1 VLIMG
6 KKEDIINK
14 ISAMLPANAVC
25 RDDAY
30 RSGVVFS
37 ASAPL
42 DKVREVLTGFRDDGF
57 YLESVTALD
66 FQDTAEL
73 VYHLNTYE
81 PKARMVVRCLVPEG
95 ATAQTAS
102 DLFPTADWQEREIR
116 EFFGIQFAGHPDPR
130 NLLLPEDADY
140 HPLKKT
146 FGRVNAYRR
155 REEIYG

>member
-1 VLIMG
+1 MA
-6 KKEDIINK
+6 KKDEIIAK
-14 ISAMLPANAVC
+14 VSAMLPANAVC

-37 ASAPL
+37 ASPEL
-42 DKVREVLTGFRDDGF
+42 GKVREVLGCFRDAGF

-66 FQDTAEL
+66 FQETAEL

-81 PKARMVVRCLVPEG
+81 PKARMVIRTLVAEG
-95 ATAQTAS
+95 ATVQTVS

-140 HPLKKT
+140 YPLKKT
-146 FGRVNAYRR
+146 FGSVNAYRR

>member
-1 VLIMG
+1 MAN
-6 KKEDIINK
+6 KEEIIAK
-14 ISAMLPANAVC
+14 VTAMFPPDAVC

-37 ASAPL
+37 ATVPL
-42 DKVREVLTGFRDDGF
+42 ERLREVLGVFRDGGF
-57 YLESVTALD
+57 YLESMTALD
-66 FQDTAEL
+66 FQDTGEL
-73 VYHLNTYE
+73 VYHLNGYE
-81 PKARMVVRCLVPEG
+81 PTSRMVVRTLAGEGTAVP
-95 ATAQTAS
+95 TVS

-116 EFFGIQFAGHPDPR
+116 EFFGIQFKDHPDPR

-146 FGRVNAYRR
+146 FGSVNAYRR

>member
-1 VLIMG
+1 VLIMAN
-6 KKEDIINK
+6 KDDIITK

-37 ASAPL
+37 ATAPL
-42 DKVREVLTGFRDDGF
+42 EKVRDVLGSFKEGGFF
-57 YLESVTALD
+57 LESVTALD
-66 FQDTAEL
+66 FQDTGEL

-81 PKARMVVRCLVPEG
+81 PKARMVVRVLVGDG
-95 ATAQTAS
+95 ATVPTVS

-140 HPLKKT
+140 YPLKKT
-146 FGRVNAYRR
+146 FGSVNAYRR

>member
-1 VLIMG
+1 MA
-6 KKEDIINK
+6 KKEEIIGK

-42 DKVREVLTGFRDDGF
+42 DKVRDVLGSFKEAGFF
-57 YLESVTALD
+57 LESMTALD
-66 FQDTAEL
+66 FQDTGEL

-81 PKARMVVRCLVPEG
+81 PKARMVVRTLVAEG
-95 ATAQTAS
+95 VAVPTVS
-102 DLFPTADWQEREIR
+102 DLFPTADWQEREAR
-116 EFFGIQFAGHPDPR
+116 EFFGIEFEGHPDPR

-146 FGRVNAYRR
+146 FGSVNAYRR

>member
-1 VLIMG
+1 MA
-6 KKEDIINK
+6 KKEDIIAK
-14 ISAMLPANAVC
+14 VTAMLPADAVC

-37 ASAPL
+37 ATVPMERM
-42 DKVREVLTGFRDDGF
+42 REVLGAFRDGGF
-57 YLESVTALD
+57 YLESETALD
-66 FQDTAEL
+66 FQDTGEL

-81 PKARMVVRCLVPEG
+81 PMARMVVRVPVGEG
-95 ATAQTAS
+95 VKAPTVS

-116 EFFGIQFAGHPDPR
+116 EFFGIQFDGHPDPR

-146 FGRVNAYRR
+146 FGSVNAYRR